1 MDVSDEEQHS
11 QEEPSATTGKEPKTS
26 KQGNSVHSGPNKNIT
41 DSVKDGPFSNQTV
54 SNSNTK
60 SGPKMKHTSKKAP
73 RRKYYRPSNDT
84 KTFQINNKGHLQ
96 CMQDPKLIHK
106 PNDKG
111 KLPGSRE
118 APIYHEPGTVS
129 CKTMEDLKK
138 LYPNSFD
145 RLGSLKGAYNIRV
158 DPTVKPVTH
167 ARRKVPIESKE
178 AIDKELDYLIEE
190 EIIMEQVEPTPWVS
204 LVTFPRK
211 PNGEVRVCLDPSNL
225 NKAIIREHHKPMTVE
240 EIAHKL
246 AGATVYTK
254 ANALKAFLQIH
265 LTHEAS
271 LLTMFNS
278 HRGRLR
284 FLWMPFGAKMSQDV
298 FQLQMDAILEQC
310 PGVIGIHD
318 DMVIFGVDQEDHDAN
333 LINLLNV
340 CQKEG
345 LVLNS
350 KKLELRRE
358 RVTFFGAE
366 YSAQGM
372 HPDPKKVQG
381 ITEMTAP
388 MDKQQLQSFLGMVN
402 YMGTFIPN
410 LSHYTEPLQ
419 AMLKKDNVF
428 HWDDQQTQSFQQ
440 VKTLIAKA
448 NTTPLKYYDRNLPV
462 TVQADASLRGLG
474 ACLIQQHKGKDQP
487 IAFASKSLTDAET
500 RYANIE
506 RELLAIVFA
515 CQRFSTYLLGRS
527 FVAESDHKPL
537 EMSAM
542 KNLANAPP
550 RLQRM
555 LLELQKYDVTIKY
568 RPGKEM
574 QLADALSRCPAR
586 ASQEIKLDMRVD
598 YIAFTKPWIEKLKD
612 STQRDPILATVYQ
625 LTQQGWPHQRRH
637 VPRLVRRYW
646 DFRDELS
653 TDDGMLLKGPRL
665 IIPGEL
671 QEEYL
676 SHLHKGHLSASKVQE
691 NAKQHM
697 YWTGIDADIEDYT
710 KQCQECIKRSQVPK
724 EPLQPHDIPEGPWR
738 KLGIDYFTFNG
749 NSYVLIC
756 DYFSKFPFLYR
767 AKTSFWSLRDRL
779 IDLFSIEGYPDEIV
793 SDNGPLFQSKEFAK
807 FLSGLG
813 IKHTTSSPGYPR
825 SNGFIEWHIQTVK
838 NMLSKS
844 SNTWS
849 FQEVL
854 ADLRT
859 TRIGTGLPSPAEILH
874 GRNLTTRAQAE
885 IDIKVIH
892 SVLQERQLKMMLDH
906 DTSRRA
912 KKARP
917 LVVGERCHVLGP
929 GNKWIDT
936 FVTGITD
943 SGRSYETQV
952 EATGKQLTR
961 NRSHIRPRS
970 PDIPHMHASFLQ
982 RNAVPSATSDGNAPS
997 ERQNSVIS
1005 GCQQLANGQKTVL
1018 SGNLKGSI
1026 KQTNTSQ
1033 VLVSE
1038 TVPDRRVQPSR
1049 RAKMTRFGDNPVTS
1063 TVSIP
1068 PRRQPGH
1075 DTSTRNRREFKLNV
1089 TDPDLLI
1096 PIKQT
1101 RVTTRHSD
1109 LREPQPSSSDSQ
1121 PASLQPVSETTTSE
1135 SSVSLPS
1142 SPSGS
1147 SSTEST
1153 STSGTDSSSS
1163 ETSSESSSQPSS
1175 NALSPETSSSASTSR
1190 STSPELLEMEH
1201 SFNSLLAGTR
1211 DRQGHPVT
1219 RSQMDNLRDQ
1229 QQHIAVLKQVA
1240 SQPQNQPRP
1249 VSAPPVANM
1258 PLPPYPRRRPSDK
1271 GSTKQVQP
1279 ENANALRKSS
1289 DSETTDR
1296 LQDIQEEPRRCIG
1309 PSRVK
1314 ELAKF
1319 FMPTSDEEENSR
1331 VNNRTR
1337 HKKLFEPKKE
1347 EESEK

>member
-1 MDVSDEEQHS
+1 
-11 QEEPSATTGKEPKTS
+11 
-26 KQGNSVHSGPNKNIT
+26 
-41 DSVKDGPFSNQTV
+41 
-54 SNSNTK
+54 
-60 SGPKMKHTSKKAP
+60 
-73 RRKYYRPSNDT
+73 
-84 KTFQINNKGHLQ
+84 
-96 CMQDPKLIHK
+96 
-106 PNDKG
+106 
-111 KLPGSRE
+111 
-118 APIYHEPGTVS
+118 
-129 CKTMEDLKK
+129 
-138 LYPNSFD
+138 
-145 RLGSLKGAYNIRV
+145 
-158 DPTVKPVTH
+158 
-167 ARRKVPIESKE
+167 
-178 AIDKELDYLIEE
+178 
-190 EIIMEQVEPTPWVS
+190 
-204 LVTFPRK
+204 
-211 PNGEVRVCLDPSNL
+211 
-225 NKAIIREHHKPMTVE
+225 
-240 EIAHKL
+240 
-246 AGATVYTK
+246 
-254 ANALKAFLQIH
+254 
-265 LTHEAS
+265 
-271 LLTMFNS
+271 
-278 HRGRLR
+278 
-284 FLWMPFGAKMSQDV
+284 
-298 FQLQMDAILEQC
+298 
-310 PGVIGIHD
+310 
-318 DMVIFGVDQEDHDAN
+318 
-333 LINLLNV
+333 
-340 CQKEG
+340 
-345 LVLNS
+345 
-350 KKLELRRE
+350 
-358 RVTFFGAE
+358 
-366 YSAQGM
+366 
-372 HPDPKKVQG
+372 
-381 ITEMTAP
+381 
-388 MDKQQLQSFLGMVN
+388 
-402 YMGTFIPN
+402 
-410 LSHYTEPLQ
+410 
-419 AMLKKDNVF
+419 
-428 HWDDQQTQSFQQ
+428 
-440 VKTLIAKA
+440 
-448 NTTPLKYYDRNLPV
+448 
-462 TVQADASLRGLG
+462 
-474 ACLIQQHKGKDQP
+474 
-487 IAFASKSLTDAET
+487 
-500 RYANIE
+500 
-506 RELLAIVFA
+506 
-515 CQRFSTYLLGRS
+515 
-527 FVAESDHKPL
+527 
-537 EMSAM
+537 M

-555 LLELQKYDVTIKY
+555 LLELQRYDVTIKY
-568 RPGKEM
+568 QPGKEM
-574 QLADALSRCPAR
+574 QLADALSCCPAR

-637 VPRLVRRYW
+637 VPRLARRYW

-653 TDDGMLLKGPRL
+653 TDDGLLLKGPRL

-676 SHLHKGHLSASKVQE
+676 SRLHEGHLSA
-691 NAKQHM
+691 NN
-697 YWTGIDADIEDYT
+697 
-710 KQCQECIKRSQVPK
+710 
-724 EPLQPHDIPEGPWR
+724 DIPEGPWR
-738 KLGIDYFTFNG
+738 KLGIDYFAFDG
-749 NSYVLIC
+749 SSYVLIC

-793 SDNGPLFQSKEFAK
+793 SDNGPPFQSKEFAK

-825 SNGFIEWHIQTVK
+825 SNGFIERHIQMVK

-859 TRIGTGLPSPAEILH
+859 TRIGAGLPSPAEILH

-885 IDIKVIH
+885 IDIKAIR

-906 DTSRRA
+906 DSSRRA

-929 GNKWIDT
+929 GNKWIDA
-936 FVTGITD
+936 FITGITD

-961 NRSHIRPRS
+961 NRSHIRPRG
-970 PDIPHMHASFLQ
+970 PDIPHMHDSFLQ
-982 RNAVPSATSDGNAPS
+982 RNAVPSAASDENALS
-997 ERQNSVIS
+997 ERENSVIS
-1005 GCQQLANGQKTVL
+1005 GRHLVTNGQKTVI
-1018 SGNLKGSI
+1018 SANRKGSI

-1068 PRRQPGH
+1068 PRRQPRH
-1075 DTSTRNRREFKLNV
+1075 DTSTRNRRDFKLNV

-1101 RVTTRHSD
+1101 AVTKRHSD

-1121 PASLQPVSETTTSE
+1121 PASSQPVSETTTSK

-1147 SSTEST
+1147 SCTEST
-1153 STSGTDSSSS
+1153 STSGTDSNSSS

-1175 NALSPETSSSASTSR
+1175 NASSPETSSSASTSR

-1201 SFNSLLAGTR
+1201 SFKSLLAGTR
-1211 DRQGHPVT
+1211 DRQSHPVT

-1229 QQHIAVLKQVA
+1229 QQRIAVLKQVA
-1240 SQPQNQPRP
+1240 SQLQNQPRP

-1258 PLPPYPRRRPSDK
+1258 PLPPYPRRHPSDK
-1271 GSTKQVQP
+1271 GSKNQVQA
-1279 ENANALRKSS
+1279 ENANASRKSS
-1289 DSETTDR
+1289 DSETDR

-1319 FMPTSDEEENSR
+1319 FTPTSDEEENSH

-1337 HKKLFEPKKE
+1337 RKKLFEPKKE